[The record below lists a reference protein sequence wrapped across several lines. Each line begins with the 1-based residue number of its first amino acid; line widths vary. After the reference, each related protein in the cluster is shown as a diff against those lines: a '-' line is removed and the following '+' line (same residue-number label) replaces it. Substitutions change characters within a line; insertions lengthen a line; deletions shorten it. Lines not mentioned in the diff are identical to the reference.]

1 MKFEEILTWDVTQ
14 GFSLTPAEQKVGPI
28 AVKRFASIATRGH
41 ESINKLRCQEDE
53 FILIY

>member
-14 GFSLTPAEQKVGPI
+14 GFSLTLAEQKVGPI

-41 ESINKLRCQEDE
+41 ESINKLRCQEDG